1 MGRRRDDRRAAKRR
15 AFLLCIG
22 LWHTMKGRLSGANEH
37 PAMSG
42 KGCDRL
48 KANVGAVIVAAGE
61 GTRLGATLRKAY
73 VPLRG
78 RPLFLWSLE
87 VFLSQLGPETVVL
100 VVHPE
105 ERART
110 EELLKAEGIRGV
122 HLADGGRRRQ
132 DSVRLGVLA
141 LPPGIDYVLV
151 HDAARP
157 FVTPALIERV
167 TDALAPDRAVVP
179 ALPVKET
186 IKRVSGTDAGR
197 GRVVET
203 PPREALYA
211 AQTPQGFP
219 RAALVLALEK
229 AERSGVE
236 VTDEATL
243 FEGEGRETIV
253 VPGDEANIKITTA
266 SDLWVAEAFAAGG
279 ERRRV

>member
-1 MGRRRDDRRAAKRR
+1 M
-15 AFLLCIG
+15 
-22 LWHTMKGRLSGANEH
+22 
-37 PAMSG
+37 
-42 KGCDRL
+42 